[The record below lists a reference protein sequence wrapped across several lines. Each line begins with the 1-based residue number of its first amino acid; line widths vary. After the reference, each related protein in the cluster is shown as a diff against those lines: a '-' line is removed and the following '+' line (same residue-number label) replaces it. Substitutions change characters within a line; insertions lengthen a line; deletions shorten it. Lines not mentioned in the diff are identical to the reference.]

1 MAKTNYTAYIVS
13 NGTKYN
19 VTPALVEHDR
29 SEDENQ
35 IAQSVVLHLMNVK
48 VGDSLLSNLL
58 KPRSRVYL
66 YANDGSTDVEVF
78 RGFLWTRN
86 SSESVSSKELQYKC
100 YDNLIYFQESE
111 DSLYFSSGKKTKAV
125 FSSICDKWGIKM
137 SYSYESI
144 THSKLVLRGKLADIF
159 VADLLDLVKDR
170 TGKKYVVL
178 SAEDTMHVK
187 PVGSNTTIY
196 HFTSAGNVT
205 KAATGWTM
213 DGMITKV
220 VIVGKTESS
229 GREPVEATVKGN
241 TDDYG
246 TLQKIIDRNE
256 NTSLSDAKLEAQEI
270 IDKNGKP
277 FWEYQVKAADIP
289 WIRKGDKVYVDAGD
303 ISKKY
308 LIVASIERTINNKKQ
323 EMSLTL
329 KEE

>member
-1 MAKTNYTAYIVS
+1 MAKTNYSAYIVS
-13 NGTKYN
+13 GGTKYD
-19 VTPALVEHDR
+19 VTPVLVGHDR
-29 SEDENQ
+29 AEDEDQ
-35 IAQSVVLHLMNVK
+35 IAQIVNLQLMNIK
-48 VGDSLLSNLL
+48 VGGSLLSDLL

-78 RGFLWTRN
+78 RGYLWTRPN
-86 SSESVSSKELQYKC
+86 GDETDLQYKC

-111 DSLYFSSGKKTKAV
+111 DSLYFSSGKKTKDV

-144 THSKLVLRGKLADIF
+144 THSKLLLRGKLADIF
-159 VADLLDLVKDR
+159 KADILDLVKDR

-178 SAEDTMHVK
+178 SDKDTMHVK

-205 KAATGWTM
+205 KASTGWTM

-241 TDDYG
+241 TDEYG
-246 TLQKIIDRNE
+246 TLQKIIDRKE
-256 NTSLSDAKLEAQEI
+256 NTSLSDAKLEAKEI

-277 FWEYQVKAADIP
+277 FWEYQIKAADIP

-308 LIVASIERTINNKKQ
+308 LIVASIERSISNKKQ

-329 KEE
+329 IEE